1 MGTMKTLCATL
12 LGLLLI
18 TGSNVAQ
25 AAQISRPQLE
35 AMFSNMRSGSPW
47 NLDGPLL
54 WGYFFTSGDRAAL
67 ERAGKILGDQG
78 YRFVEIHKDKKNVW
92 WLHVERVEHHTV
104 DSLDARNAEFYGL
117 AKREGLASY
126 DGMDVGPA
134 P

>member
-1 MGTMKTLCATL
+1 MGTLKTLRATV

-18 TGSNVAQ
+18 AGPNSVQ

-35 AMFSNMRSGSPW
+35 AMFSNMRSSSPW
-47 NLDGPLL
+47 NVDGPLL
-54 WGYFFTSGDRAAL
+54 WGYFFTSADRPAL
-67 ERAGKILGDQG
+67 EQAGKILGDQG

-92 WLHVERVEHHTV
+92 WLHVERIEHHTV
-104 DSLDARNAEFYGL
+104 DSLDARNAEFYAF